1 MAKSNRPKKKTGS
14 AVLIIRNAGFYFVIF
29 FGLVLWAFWTSYF
42 GKLGQSMETHIHW
55 HGAAMTLWCLMLIS
69 QAFLIRWKQYTWHR
83 WVGRSSYILVPFLL
97 FSGVHIAQIT
107 IRQSGAEGTGL
118 YYYLAALMFNALIV
132 FAVLYGLA
140 IWNRKT
146 PALHAR
152 WMISTM
158 FPLITPVTDRLI
170 YKYIDGLVPRVPV
183 IDGMT
188 MVQLYGFGL
197 GEIILLGLALW
208 DAVKNKQYN
217 VFPFVLGLLFLY
229 HLSVITFHQFAWWR
243 SIGDWMMRLPFS

>member
-1 MAKSNRPKKKTGS
+1 MAKTNISKKNTGS
-14 AVLIIRNAGFYFVIF
+14 AVAIFRNSGFYFVLF

-42 GKLGQSMETHIHW
+42 GKLSQPMEPHIHL
-55 HGAAMTLWCLMLIS
+55 HGGAMTLWCLMLIS

-83 WVGRSSYILVPFLL
+83 WIGRSSYLLVPFILI
-97 FSGVHIAQIT
+97 SGLHLARIT
-107 IRQSGAEGTGL
+107 ILESDVEGTGL
-118 YYYLAALMFNALIV
+118 HYYLVALMFNALIA

-140 IWNRKT
+140 IRYRKT

-152 WMISTM
+152 WMISTV

-170 YKYIDGLVPRVPV
+170 YKYFDGLVPMVPV
-183 IDGMT
+183 IDGMP

-197 GEIILLGLALW
+197 GDVILIGLAAW
-208 DAVKNKQYN
+208 DGFKNKRFN

-229 HLSVITFHQFAWWR
+229 HLSVITFHQLAWWR
-243 SIGDWMMRLPFS
+243 SISDWMMRLPLS